1 MGEIKFEKAI
11 QRLEKIVDDLEKGEM
26 DIDKSLEIFEEGIKM
41 SRVCSKK
48 LNEAEA
54 KIEKL
59 TKDQKGELVTELF
72 PVEDENDQLPWILVP
87 PPEVSP
93 IVFCK
98 KVSKKFMQ
106 SMLGMG
112 NWIGN

>member
-11 QRLEKIVDDLEKGEM
+11 QRLEKIVEDLETGEL

-48 LNEAEA
+48 LSEAEA

-59 TKDQKGELVTELF
+59 TRDQKGELVAELF
-72 PVEDENDQLPWILVP
+72 PVEEKND
-87 PPEVSP
+87 
-93 IVFCK
+93 K
-98 KVSKKFMQ
+98 
-106 SMLGMG
+106 
-112 NWIGN
+112 

>member
-1 MGEIKFEKAI
+1 MGEVKFEKAI
-11 QRLEKIVDDLEKGEM
+11 QRLETIVDDLEKGEL

-59 TKDQKGELVTELF
+59 TRDQKGELVSELF
-72 PVEDENDQLPWILVP
+72 PVEDKND
-87 PPEVSP
+87 S
-93 IVFCK
+93 
-98 KVSKKFMQ
+98 
-106 SMLGMG
+106 
-112 NWIGN
+112 

>member
-26 DIDKSLEIFEEGIKM
+26 YIDKSLEIFEEGIKM

-59 TKDQKGELVTELF
+59 TKNQKGELVTELF
-72 PVEDENDQLPWILVP
+72 PVEDENDQ
-87 PPEVSP
+87 
-93 IVFCK
+93 
-98 KVSKKFMQ
+98 
-106 SMLGMG
+106 
-112 NWIGN
+112 

>member
-54 KIEKL
+54 KIQKL
-59 TKDQKGELVTELF
+59 TKNQKGELVTELF
-72 PVEDENDQLPWILVP
+72 PVEEENDQ
-87 PPEVSP
+87 
-93 IVFCK
+93 
-98 KVSKKFMQ
+98 
-106 SMLGMG
+106 
-112 NWIGN
+112 

>member
-11 QRLEKIVDDLEKGEM
+11 QRLEKIVDDLEKGEL

-59 TKDQKGELVTELF
+59 TRDQKAELITELF
-72 PVEDENDQLPWILVP
+72 PVENKNDPK
-87 PPEVSP
+87 E
-93 IVFCK
+93 K
-98 KVSKKFMQ
+98 
-106 SMLGMG
+106 
-112 NWIGN
+112 

>member
-11 QRLEKIVDDLEKGEM
+11 QRLETIVDDLEKGEL

-59 TKDQKGELVTELF
+59 TRDQKGELVSELF
-72 PVEDENDQLPWILVP
+72 PMEDKND
-87 PPEVSP
+87 S
-93 IVFCK
+93 
-98 KVSKKFMQ
+98 
-106 SMLGMG
+106 
-112 NWIGN
+112 

>member
-11 QRLEKIVDDLEKGEM
+11 QRLEKIVDDLEKGEL

-59 TKDQKGELVTELF
+59 TRDPKGELITELF
-72 PVEDENDQLPWILVP
+72 PVEDDND
-87 PPEVSP
+87 
-93 IVFCK
+93 
-98 KVSKKFMQ
+98 
-106 SMLGMG
+106 
-112 NWIGN
+112 N

>member
-59 TKDQKGELVTELF
+59 TKDQKEELVTELF
-72 PVEDENDQLPWILVP
+72 PVEDENDQ
-87 PPEVSP
+87 
-93 IVFCK
+93 
-98 KVSKKFMQ
+98 
-106 SMLGMG
+106 
-112 NWIGN
+112 

>member
-1 MGEIKFEKAI
+1 MGEVKFEKAI
-11 QRLEKIVDDLEKGEM
+11 QRLEKIVDDLEKGEL

-59 TKDQKGELVTELF
+59 TRDQKGELVSELF
-72 PVEDENDQLPWILVP
+72 PVDDKND
-87 PPEVSP
+87 S
-93 IVFCK
+93 
-98 KVSKKFMQ
+98 
-106 SMLGMG
+106 
-112 NWIGN
+112 

>member
-11 QRLEKIVDDLEKGEM
+11 QRLEKIVEDLETGEL

-48 LNEAEA
+48 LSEAEA

-59 TKDQKGELVTELF
+59 TRDQKGDLVTELF
-72 PVEDENDQLPWILVP
+72 PVEEKND
-87 PPEVSP
+87 
-93 IVFCK
+93 K
-98 KVSKKFMQ
+98 
-106 SMLGMG
+106 
-112 NWIGN
+112 

>member
-72 PVEDENDQLPWILVP
+72 PVDEENDQ
-87 PPEVSP
+87 
-93 IVFCK
+93 
-98 KVSKKFMQ
+98 
-106 SMLGMG
+106 
-112 NWIGN
+112 

>member
-11 QRLEKIVDDLEKGEM
+11 QRLEKIVDDLEKGEL

-48 LNEAEA
+48 LNEAES

-59 TKDQKGELVTELF
+59 TRDHKGELVSELF
-72 PVEDENDQLPWILVP
+72 PVEDKND
-87 PPEVSP
+87 S
-93 IVFCK
+93 
-98 KVSKKFMQ
+98 
-106 SMLGMG
+106 
-112 NWIGN
+112 

>member
-1 MGEIKFEKAI
+1 MGQVKFEKAM
-11 QRLEKIVDDLEKGEM
+11 QRLEQIVDDLEKGEL

-59 TKDQKGELVTELF
+59 TQNQKGELVTELF
-72 PVEDENDQLPWILVP
+72 PTEDEDDA
-87 PPEVSP
+87 
-93 IVFCK
+93 K
-98 KVSKKFMQ
+98 D
-106 SMLGMG
+106 
-112 NWIGN
+112 